1 MWRWQPFRYGD
12 QKKAC
17 GVVFVRKPISF
28 AKTGSGQTHTR
39 ESNSCQNP
47 ATFRQGALAEL
58 AMMAAKGC
66 RFVCVGD
73 SASAAR
79 GAELA
84 VDLPV
89 SVADMFTWITHKAR
103 PRDSDGEVAAAAA
116 ASFDLPADESAAA
129 AAAETGVAETGGVP
143 AWAAVS
149 TMSVDVRMVGLS
161 DGSPSTAQVDGQYT
175 GEWDPASHR
184 PHGRGTMAWDNGI
197 TYTGPKM
204 GVL

>member
-1 MWRWQPFRYGD
+1 
-12 QKKAC
+12 
-17 GVVFVRKPISF
+17 
-28 AKTGSGQTHTR
+28 
-39 ESNSCQNP
+39 
-47 ATFRQGALAEL
+47 
-58 AMMAAKGC
+58 MMAAKGC

-89 SVADMFTWITHKAR
+89 SVADMFTWITHTAR
-103 PRDSDGEVAAAAA
+103 PRDSDGDVAAAAA